1 MPEPFFQGLNVV
13 NKHYQI
19 RFVKTIENDGKLI
32 TFPKVGHPYEHH
44 DQKTLKSCKS
54 LDEAVERAMKYNPD
68 LAPNVKG
75 MVIVRFQAGGARI
88 LAGRMVGP
96 YVAAN
101 PRKRGTT
108 DWLLFIDRKGK
119 LLKIIERSHKI
130 HQQP

>member
-1 MPEPFFQGLNVV
+1 MV

-32 TFPKVGHPYEHH
+32 TFPRLGHSYEHH
-44 DQKTLKSCKS
+44 DQKTLKSCHS
-54 LDEAVERAMKYNPD
+54 LDEVVERAMKYNPD
-68 LAPNVKG
+68 LLPHVKG

-88 LAGRMVGP
+88 SVGRTVSP
-96 YVAAN
+96 YLGAN

-119 LLKIIERSHKI
+119 LLKMIEGSHKI
-130 HQQP
+130 RQQP